1 MLGTIVNVCTILAGS
16 VIGSVVRKGI
26 KEEYSGAL
34 FTAMGLAAVALGIN
48 SIVGNMPNSQYPVL
62 FIISLAAGS
71 LVGTIL
77 NIDGRFQSLT
87 GKFGSSQLSQGLS
100 TAVLL
105 FCIGTLSILGPIQSA
120 LYNDH
125 TFLLTNATLDFVTS
139 MVLASTY
146 GIGIALSAI
155 VLFLWQGSIYVCA
168 GFLAPFLSAELMT
181 EISIIGGILIAS
193 SGIGILG
200 LKDCK
205 TLNMLP
211 ALLVPP
217 IWFALKGFIGM

>member
-16 VIGSVVRKGI
+16 LIGSVLRKGI
-26 KEEYSGAL
+26 KEEYSEAL
-34 FTAMGLAAVALGIN
+34 FTAMGLAAIALGIN
-48 SIVGNMPNSQYPVL
+48 SIIGNMPKSSYPVL
-62 FIISLAAGS
+62 FILSLAVGS
-71 LVGTIL
+71 LIGTICNL
-77 NIDGRFQSLT
+77 DGKFQSLT
-87 GKFGSSQLSQGLS
+87 GKFGASQLGQGLS

-168 GFLAPFLSAELMT
+168 GFLAPILSAELMA

-211 ALLVPP
+211 SLLIPP
-217 IWFALKGFIGM
+217 IWFILKGFLGI

>member
-1 MLGTIVNVCTILAGS
+1 
-16 VIGSVVRKGI
+16 
-26 KEEYSGAL
+26 
-34 FTAMGLAAVALGIN
+34 
-48 SIVGNMPNSQYPVL
+48 
-62 FIISLAAGS
+62 
-71 LVGTIL
+71 
-77 NIDGRFQSLT
+77 
-87 GKFGSSQLSQGLS
+87 
-100 TAVLL
+100 VLL

-120 LYNDH
+120 LYGDH

-211 ALLVPP
+211 ALLIPP
-217 IWFALKGFIGM
+217 IWFVLKGFIGL